1 MRARWSNEHRDYLSD
16 ALALLQGWTHDGGE
30 IRRTLHLDDSQHAA
44 LTERMKIVAD
54 ALQLRPDVRR
64 LDGRTQI
71 RLRIP
76 ASPGGSDLSPGEVT
90 LAARIEDLYKNII
103 AGAA

>member
-1 MRARWSNEHRDYLSD
+1 MRARWSDDHRDYLSD

-44 LTERMKIVAD
+44 LTERMAVVAD
-54 ALQLRPDVRR
+54 AVGVRPDVRR

-71 RLRIP
+71 RLRV
-76 ASPGGSDLSPGEVT
+76 PGTTDLSPGEVT

>member
-1 MRARWSNEHRDYLSD
+1 MRARWSDDHRDYLSD

-44 LTERMKIVAD
+44 LTERMKVVAD
-54 ALQLRPDVRR
+54 AVGVRPDVRR

-76 ASPGGSDLSPGEVT
+76 VPADSDDLSPGEVT
-90 LAARIEDLYKNII
+90 LAARIEDMYKTII